1 MKTHCLAKTRT
12 SWLLAS
18 SFLCLTS
25 MTALGQTAQQTTQTT
40 TDSKQ
45 DKTDQT
51 DTTDTTTGEET
62 STNVNLSPVRV
73 KGKTDPIL
81 DSMKVD
87 PDKDYTNVGK
97 SRVLTTTVTRETL
110 INQQIDSLEDFSRR
124 VDASVNFNEDSS
136 SLNMRGLDRS
146 RVLVTVDGI
155 RQPFVNDGAYASG
168 TPSQQGGVGYFDFN
182 TMGGIDVIKSS
193 DSSFFGTGALGG
205 VLAFRTLNPED
216 ILKPGETYGSSTKAT
231 YAGASSS
238 ALLNQAFAAR
248 YKNTLF
254 LLAGGYQNG
263 SEVGNRGETGG
274 QGTTRTKA
282 NPAHYVQG
290 SFLGKISHYFSGG
303 HRLNITGEW
312 YDLNNHEHTL
322 TSQTVAGQ
330 DYHTNTE
337 NQRSRFS
344 ATYDYMA
351 EDPKDLFGEG
361 HFTSYWQDQNTIT
374 DITNNNSLKPA
385 NNVWQNLKLNTQT
398 YGALG
403 SATVNAYTGSVHH
416 AITFGGEAYLSD
428 TSQKQRG
435 QRATPSAYVHN
446 NFADMPDVHGTDL
459 SAMLQ
464 DRIALGRNDWLH
476 LTPGVRFDYY
486 KRDPHN
492 SADYQNNPGYTGLS
506 SSSSGSRYSPK
517 FLAEARIAKKLT
529 AYALYSQSYR
539 APSATEEYLTYST
552 APIYTVVGNPN
563 LKAETGRGWEV
574 GLKYGDSKR
583 GANVAFYD
591 NYYKNFIDMMG
602 ISSCSGYYYCYGY
615 TNLKNVHIYG
625 VEANANWELDNHWRG
640 WASLAYT
647 DGRNTDMHYNLASV
661 APFRGIVGF
670 GYKQENWGSDLSST
684 FAAARNNAKYM
695 TNTGTL
701 SKQWNTA
708 GYVIFD
714 WTGWYRPSFYKPLKI
729 QAGMYNMFDKKYY
742 NATSLPIGQSAS
754 GLRQAFYT
762 QPGRYFKVTAR
773 IDF

>member
-1 MKTHCLAKTRT
+1 MKYVLTK
-12 SWLLAS
+12 SWSVGLMTS
-18 SFLCLTS
+18 SFLCLLPVS
-25 MTALGQTAQQTTQTT
+25 AWAQVG
-40 TDSKQ
+40 
-45 DKTDQT
+45 QT
-51 DTTDTTTGEET
+51 DTQAVSSTTET
-62 STNVNLSPVRV
+62 SVNLSPVRV
-73 KGKTDPIL
+73 KGISDPIL
-81 DSMKVD
+81 NSMKID

-97 SRVLTTTVTRETL
+97 SRVLTTTITRETL
-110 INQQIDSLEDFSRR
+110 INRQIDDLEDFSRR
-124 VDASVNFNEDSS
+124 VDASVNFNEDSA
-136 SLNMRGLDRS
+136 SLNMRGLDRN
-146 RVLVTVDGI
+146 RLLVTVDGI
-155 RQPFVNDGAYASG
+155 RQPFSNDGAYAGGSP
-168 TPSQQGGVGYFDFN
+168 TQQGGVGYFDFN
-182 TMGGIDVIKSS
+182 TMGGIDIIKSS

-205 VLAFRTLNPED
+205 VIAFRTLDPED
-216 ILKPGETYGSSTKAT
+216 ILRPGEKFANSTKAT
-231 YAGASSS
+231 YAGQKA
-238 ALLNQAFAAR
+238 AAVLNQSFAAR
-248 YKNTLF
+248 YGNTLF
-254 LLAGGYQNG
+254 LLSGGYQNG
-263 SEVGNRGETGG
+263 SETGNRGETGG
-274 QGTTRTKA
+274 QGRDRTKA

-290 SFLGKISHYFSGG
+290 SFLGKIRHYFSGG
-303 HRLNITGEW
+303 HRLGITGEW

-322 TSQTVAGQ
+322 TSQTVVGQ

-344 ATYDYMA
+344 ATYDYIA
-351 EDPKDLFGEG
+351 EDPKDLFAEG
-361 HFTSYWQDQNTIT
+361 HFTAYWQDQNTM
-374 DITNNNSLKPA
+374 TNTTNYNSLRPA
-385 NNVWQNLKLNTQT
+385 SNQWQDLKLNTQT

-416 AITFGGEAYLSD
+416 AITFGGEVYLSD
-428 TSQKQRG
+428 SSQKQRG
-435 QRATPSAYVHN
+435 WRATPSAFVHN
-446 NFADMPDVHGTDL
+446 NYADMPDVHGTDL

-464 DRIALGRNDWLH
+464 DRISLGRNDWLH

-492 SADYQNNPGYTGLS
+492 SKDYQNNPGYTGLPS
-506 SSSSGSRYSPK
+506 GSSGSRYSPK
-517 FLAEARIAKKLT
+517 FLAEARLAKNLT

-539 APSATEEYLTYST
+539 APVATDQYLSYST
-552 APIYTVVGNPN
+552 APLYAVTGNPN

-602 ISSCSGYYYCYGY
+602 VTPCTGYQFCYGY
-615 TNLKNVHIYG
+615 TNLKDVRIYG
-625 VEANANWELDNHWRG
+625 VEANVNWELDKHWRG
-640 WASLAYT
+640 WGSFAYT
-647 DGRNTDMHYNLASV
+647 NGRNTDMNYNLASV

-684 FAAARNNAKYM
+684 FAIARDNAKYL
-695 TNTGTL
+695 TSTGSL
-701 SKQWNTA
+701 SKQWNTP

-754 GLRQAFYT
+754 GMRQEFYT

>member
-1 MKTHCLAKTRT
+1 MKTHFLAKTQA
-12 SWLLAS
+12 SWLMAS

-25 MTALGQTAQQTTQTT
+25 IGAFAQTTQSSSDLTT
-40 TDSKQ
+40 QQSSSD
-45 DKTDQT
+45 
-51 DTTDTTTGEET
+51 DTA
-62 STNVNLSPVRV
+62 TNVNLSPVVV
-73 KGKTDPIL
+73 KGKSDPIL
-81 DSMKVD
+81 DAAKVD

-97 SRVLTTTVTRETL
+97 SRVLTTTINRETL
-110 INQQIDSLEDFSRR
+110 IDRQIDDLEDFSRR

-136 SLNMRGLDRS
+136 SLNMRGLDRN

-155 RQPFVNDGAYASG
+155 RQPFSNDGAYAGGSP
-168 TPSQQGGVGYFDFN
+168 TQQGGVGYFDFN
-182 TMGGIDVIKSS
+182 SMGGIDIIKSS

-216 ILKPGETYGSSTKAT
+216 ILKPGKTFGNSTKAT
-231 YAGASSS
+231 YAGQKEA
-238 ALLNQAFAAR
+238 AILNQSFAAR

-254 LLAGGYQNG
+254 LLSGGYQNG
-263 SEVGNRGETGG
+263 SETGNRGETGG
-274 QGTTRTKA
+274 QGKNRTKA

-290 SFLGKISHYFSGG
+290 SFLGKIRHYFSGG
-303 HRLNITGEW
+303 HRLDLTGEW

-322 TSQTVAGQ
+322 TSQTAVGQ

-344 ATYDYMA
+344 ANYDYIA
-351 EDPKDLFGEG
+351 ENPKDLFGEG
-361 HFTSYWQDQNTIT
+361 HFTAYWQDQNTM
-374 DITNNNSLKPA
+374 TNTTNYNSKRPA
-385 NNVWQNLKLNTQT
+385 SNVWQDLKLNTQT

-435 QRATPSAYVHN
+435 WRATPSPFVHN
-446 NFADMPDVHGTDL
+446 NYADMPDVHGTDL

-464 DRIALGRNDWLH
+464 DRISLGKNDWLH

-486 KRDPHN
+486 KRDPHDTK
-492 SADYQNNPGYTGLS
+492 DYQNNPGYTGS
-506 SSSSGSRYSPK
+506 SSGASGSRYSPK
-517 FLAEARIAKKLT
+517 FLAEARVAKKLT

-539 APSATEEYLTYST
+539 APSATEQYLSYST
-552 APIYTVVGNPN
+552 APFYSASGNPN
-563 LKAETGRGWEV
+563 LKAENGRGWEV

-602 ISSCSGYYYCYGY
+602 VTPCSYMQCFGY
-615 TNLKNVHIYG
+615 TNLKSVRIYG
-625 VEANANWELDNHWRG
+625 LEANVNWEFDKHWHSWG
-640 WASLAYT
+640 SFAYT
-647 DGRNTDMHYNLASV
+647 KGRDTDMDYNLASV

-684 FAAARNNAKYM
+684 FAIARDNAKYM
-695 TNTGTL
+695 TSTGTP
-701 SKQWNTA
+701 SKQWNTP
-708 GYVIFD
+708 GYVLFD
-714 WTGWYRPSFYKPLKI
+714 LTGWYRPAFYKPLKI

-754 GLRQAFYT
+754 GMRQQFYS